1 MSLSSNGVVFL
12 AYFLWL
18 LFFGFVWFWLFS
30 LSCCPYYLLQD
41 GPIGFSSKNKHL
53 LCNLEMSPGSGE
65 KVRLQ
70 GLEWILVEASITQA
84 SEGSLGL
91 LK

>member
-1 MSLSSNGVVFL
+1 
-12 AYFLWL
+12 
-18 LFFGFVWFWLFS
+18 
-30 LSCCPYYLLQD
+30 
-41 GPIGFSSKNKHL
+41 
-53 LCNLEMSPGSGE
+53 MSPGSGE